1 MLEEVKIDW
10 TDAIAALRKELYHIH
25 SMGSLL
31 YEHYYHAVD
40 AQMIKVDLT
49 EPSTPIISISDMV
62 SAKAEACLE
71 ILEDLEEK
79 TSRACQ
85 GCYNKIVEGPT
96 GQA

>member
-1 MLEEVKIDW
+1 MLKEVKLDW
-10 TDAIAALRKELYHIH
+10 NDAIAALRKELYHIH

-49 EPSTPIISISDMV
+49 EPSTPIISISDMLA
-62 SAKAEACLE
+62 AKAEACLE
-71 ILEDLEEK
+71 ILDGLEEK
-79 TSRACQ
+79 TSAACND
-85 GCYNKIVEGPT
+85 CFKRIALPPT